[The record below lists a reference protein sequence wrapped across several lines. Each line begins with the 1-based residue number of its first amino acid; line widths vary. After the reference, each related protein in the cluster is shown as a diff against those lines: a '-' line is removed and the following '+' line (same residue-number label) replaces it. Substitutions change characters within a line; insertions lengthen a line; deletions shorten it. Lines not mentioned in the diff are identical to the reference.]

1 MLQMVSDPLPPLDW
15 PCNSSNNSKRSR
27 KEKTKDGYGHP
38 FWNNIWKHP
47 QLMMV
52 GSSYQPSINRNLWHQ
67 ENNLLFTKKKAKKKI
82 YIVFKGSY
90 GFIRFMSSDGLHT
103 WRTFQNETQ
112 MPAVNRKTA
121 PSAQFFL
128 FTDSGGG
135 CFDKRSDGREDDIFP
150 SGLPLYRVATNAPE
164 IHTKVPTIL
173 AWVLELLIFNFS
185 NLEHHRYETQ
195 IHTHIGWGILAIDKG
210 LIVLLLT

>member
-1 MLQMVSDPLPPLDW
+1 MVMVTHSGITFESIPNWWWWAHLINPQQTGICGIKKTIYSLP
-15 PCNSSNNSKRSR
+15 
-27 KEKTKDGYGHP
+27 
-38 FWNNIWKHP
+38 
-47 QLMMV
+47 
-52 GSSYQPSINRNLWHQ
+52 
-67 ENNLLFTKKKAKKKI
+67 KKAKKKI

-103 WRTFQNETQ
+103 WRTFQNVTQ

-135 CFDKRSDGREDDIFP
+135 CFEKRSDWREDDTFQ
-150 SGLPLYRVATNAPE
+150 SGLPLYRVATNAPK

-195 IHTHIGWGILAIDKG
+195 IHTHIG
-210 LIVLLLT
+210 